1 MKKVMILAVLLVGIS
16 SIAQTKRENG
26 KRQQLEQMTPE
37 QKQELQLKKLA
48 LDLDLSN
55 AQQKEIQVVLSE
67 QHKKREMAMAQR
79 KANQAEAKKPTAD
92 ERFAMKNKMLDE
104 QIELKARM
112 KKILSNEQFNKWEAT
127 KGERSERMQQRLA
140 MHKERKTIKNTSEK

>member
-37 QKQELQLKKLA
+37 QKQELQLKKLT

-55 AQQKEIQVVLSE
+55 AQQKEVQVVLSE

-140 MHKERKTIKNTSEK
+140 MHKERKTFKNTSEK

>member
-1 MKKVMILAVLLVGIS
+1 MKKVMILAILLVGIS

-37 QKQELQLKKLA
+37 QKQELQLKKLT

-55 AQQKEIQVVLSE
+55 AQQKEVQVVLSE

-104 QIELKARM
+104 QIELKSRM